1 MSSFRHPYGTSQ
13 ESNTVVMIH
22 DAFQPISYW
31 DNFMPS
37 PQWDGV
43 ILDTHIYQMFSVAV
57 STYLQHGSYVS
68 GLFDYRRIRGA
79 MNNISRKPVTEN
91 VISPYLACW
100 PLLESGPQQP
110 TTVPNTLTV
119 GVLAL
124 AMTEVTLAPPALAV
138 ALASPE
144 MRRHS
149 AKNTKISYENIGKP
163 K

>member
-37 PQWDGV
+37 PQWEGV

-57 STYLQHGSYVS
+57 STYLHHGRYVG
-68 GLFDYRRIRGA
+68 GLFYYRRTRGA
-79 MNNISRKPVTEN
+79 TNNISRKPVTGN
-91 VISPYLACW
+91 VISPHLPCW
-100 PLLESGPQQP
+100 LLLESGPQQP
-110 TTVPNTLTV
+110 TTVPNTSMA

-124 AMTEVTLAPPALAV
+124 AMMEVTLALLALAV
-138 ALASPE
+138 ALAALE
-144 MRRHS
+144 MHRHS
-149 AKNTKISYENIGKP
+149 AKNTKISCENIGKP